1 MKNIITCL
9 CLSVCALS
17 AQAEWLLYGDN
28 GKAAFYYDPA
38 SVNTQQG
45 RVTVLEMLD
54 YSFPLNRVLSA
65 KTHKEFDCAKQKF
78 RNLSGEFFA
87 GQMLSGERI
96 SGSDTPDEDWREAVQ
111 GTRNLELLQLLCP
124 KIS

>member
-1 MKNIITCL
+1 MKNNIACV
-9 CLSVCALS
+9 CLSVFAIS
-17 AQAEWLLYGDN
+17 AQAEWQLYGDN

-65 KTHKEFDCAKQKF
+65 KTHKEFDCENQRF

-87 GQMLSGERI
+87 GQLLSGERI
-96 SGSDTPDEDWREAVQ
+96 SGSDTPDEHWRQAVQ
-111 GTRNLELLQLLCP
+111 GTLNLELLTLLCP

>member
-1 MKNIITCL
+1 MKNTITCF
-9 CLSVCALS
+9 CLGVCAIS
-17 AQAEWLLYGDN
+17 AQAEWKLYGDN
-28 GKAAFYYDPA
+28 GKAAFYYDPD
-38 SVNTQQG
+38 SVVQQPG
-45 RVTVLEMLD
+45 RVTVWDMLD

-65 KTHKEFDCAKQKF
+65 KTHKEFDCDKQRF

-111 GTRNLELLQLLCP
+111 GTLNLELLKLLCP
-124 KIS
+124 QPS

>member
-1 MKNIITCL
+1 MKPLVIGL
-9 CLSVCALS
+9 CVAAFAVN

-38 SVNTQQG
+38 SVHTQQG

-65 KTHKEFDCAKQKF
+65 KTHTVFDCEKQRF

-87 GQMLSGERI
+87 GQLLSGERI
-96 SGSDTPDEDWREAVQ
+96 SGSDTPDELWREAVQ
-111 GTRNLELLQLLCP
+111 GTLNLELLTLLCP

>member
-1 MKNIITCL
+1 MKNTFISL
-9 CLSVCALS
+9 CLSVCAFG

-38 SVNTQQG
+38 SVNLEQG
-45 RVTVLEMLD
+45 RVTVWEMLD
-54 YSFPLNRVLSA
+54 YSFPLNRVLSS
-65 KTHKEFDCAKQKF
+65 KIRKEFDCGKLLF
-78 RNLSGEFFA
+78 RNLAGEFFA

-96 SGSDTPDEDWREAVQ
+96 SGSDVPDDGWRAVVQ
-111 GTRNLELLQLLCP
+111 GTRNLELRELLCP